1 MPAKTQTHT
10 EFTLDD
16 VVPADL
22 RAVMPAEY
30 QQALLAY
37 AQAKGRQWKARLR
50 EDFAAGRDIHFR
62 DQGHLL
68 RQIRNH
74 PTWAFAVYQQAWM
87 KDGDDDASSPSNPS
101 SPRMRA

>member
-1 MPAKTQTHT
+1 MSSTKNKT

-22 RAVMPAEY
+22 REVMPAEY
-30 QQALLAY
+30 QEALLAY
-37 AQAKGRQWKARLR
+37 AQAKGPQWKARLR
-50 EDFAAGRDIHFR
+50 EDYAAGRDVHFR

-87 KDGDDDASSPSNPS
+87 KDDDTDVFTSSGPSPQ
-101 SPRMRA
+101 RMKA

>member
-1 MPAKTQTHT
+1 MASTKNKT

-22 RAVMPAEY
+22 REVMPAEY
-30 QQALLAY
+30 QEALLAY
-37 AQAKGRQWKARLR
+37 AQAKGPQWKARLR
-50 EDFAAGRDIHFR
+50 EDYAAGRDVHFR

-74 PTWAFAVYQQAWM
+74 PNWAFAVYQQAWM
-87 KDGDDDASSPSNPS
+87 KDDETEVSPSSS

>member
-1 MPAKTQTHT
+1 MPAAQNKTHT

-22 RAVMPAEY
+22 REVMPAEY
-30 QQALLAY
+30 QQAMLAY
-37 AQAKGRQWKARLR
+37 AQEKGRQWKARLR
-50 EDFAAGRDIHFR
+50 EDFATGRDVYFR

-74 PTWAFAVYQQAWM
+74 PTWAFAVYRQQTWM
-87 KDGDDDASSPSNPS
+87 KDIDASPS
-101 SPRMRA
+101 SSKPRG

>member
-1 MPAKTQTHT
+1 MPAKAKTHA

-22 RAVMPAEY
+22 REVMPAEY
-30 QQALLAY
+30 QEALLAY
-37 AQAKGRQWKARLR
+37 AQEKGRQWKARLR
-50 EDFAAGRDIHFR
+50 EDFATGRDIRFR
-62 DQGHLL
+62 DKGHLL

-87 KDGDDDASSPSNPS
+87 KDDTDASSSSPS

>member
-1 MPAKTQTHT
+1 MASTKNKTRT

-22 RAVMPAEY
+22 REVMPIAY
-30 QQALLAY
+30 QEALLAY
-37 AQAKGRQWKARLR
+37 AQAKGPQWKARLR
-50 EDFAAGRDIHFR
+50 EDFATGRDAHFR

-74 PTWAFAVYQQAWM
+74 PTWAFAVYQKAWM
-87 KDGDDDASSPSNPS
+87 KDGDTDASPSSS
-101 SPRMRA
+101 SPRMKG